1 MIRRPPRS
9 TRTDT
14 LFPYT
19 TLFRSHVEVEGS
31 CFDIGISALLLQ
43 TLDLGVALDP
53 IIELPDHGSRNCI
66 GGAVERRAHS
76 RWHDEQVDAVSSQ
89 IAQCCWANERAI
101 EIRTGLDAVKTQC
114 IGKAVAP
121 VGQVER
127 SEE

>member
-1 MIRRPPRS
+1 MR
-9 TRTDT
+9 
-14 LFPYT
+14 
-19 TLFRSHVEVEGS
+19 
-31 CFDIGISALLLQ
+31 ISDWSSDVCSSDLLLLQ

-89 IAQCCWANERAI
+89 IAQCCWANEREI

-121 VGQVER
+121 VR
-127 SEE
+127 SEESRVGEECVSTCRSGWSRYN